1 MQIIGSINLLPTTHM
16 SYILACIKNG
26 VPYAVS
32 PDKNSNSFQL
42 IPIESDVS
50 LTKAYSHP
58 YKSGAMGILKWIQEN
73 DPNLSEGLSVQDDGR
88 FRR

>member
-1 MQIIGSINLLPTTHM
+1 M
-16 SYILACIKNG
+16 SYILACTKDG
-26 VPYAVS
+26 VPYAVTA
-32 PDKNSNSFQL
+32 DATTKSFQL

-58 YKSGAMGILKWIQEN
+58 YKSGAMGILKWLQDNE
-73 DPNLSEGLSVQDDGR
+73 PTLSEGLSIQDEGR